1 MTITAMAF
9 TKRKTSQE
17 DSRSGAQ
24 IAFTR
29 DDQGLDTVPPSAPAA
44 GPEGG
49 PVRHRVI
56 LGLAPSPV
64 PPVQTYRLH
73 LASLRV
79 YV

>member
-29 DDQGLDTVPPSAPAA
+29 DDQGLDTVPPSPRLQSPKAAPY
-44 GPEGG
+44 GIGWSS
-49 PVRHRVI
+49 
-56 LGLAPSPV
+56 GLAPSPV
-64 PPVQTYRLH
+64 SLVQIYRLH

-79 YV
+79 YA